1 MAPTTSDKPA
11 SRKPPARPAAIGDST
26 SAAAVEASVARHYTH
41 GDLEQILLGA
51 LAASGMDLDRLT
63 AADLAP
69 IDEFHIGGL
78 PATSSFADQLAFK
91 AGAQVLDVGC
101 GIGGPAR
108 YFAGERGCRVTGIDL
123 TEEFV
128 KVAESLSR
136 RVGLAERT
144 AFRHASALALPFPD
158 ASFDGAVMMHV
169 GMNIED
175 KPRLFAEVRRALR
188 PGAVFGIYDI
198 MRMADGDLA
207 YPVPW
212 ASTPA
217 TSFPRTP
224 ADYRRMLKDAGFK
237 IAAERNRSA
246 FAIAFFEEAR
256 ARAAQGAATGTA
268 PAPGVHLIM
277 GADFPT
283 KAANTLANLEKG
295 LIAPIE
301 ILAKAV

>member
-1 MAPTTSDKPA
+1 MAQSTTDKTA
-11 SRKPPARPAAIGDST
+11 SRKPPVRPAAPGAA
-26 SAAAVEASVARHYTH
+26 SATAIEASVARHYTH
-41 GDLEQILLGA
+41 GDLEQVLLA
-51 LAASGMDLDRLT
+51 SLAAAGKGLDRLT
-63 AADLAP
+63 AADLAAV
-69 IDEFHIGGL
+69 DEFHIGGL
-78 PATSSFADQLAFK
+78 PATVSFADQLAFK
-91 AGAQVLDVGC
+91 PGAQVLDVGC

-108 YFAGERGCRVTGIDL
+108 YFAGERGCRITGVDL
-123 TEEFV
+123 TEEYV

-136 RVGLAERT
+136 RVGLAQST

-175 KPRLFAEVRRALR
+175 KPRLFAEVRRTLR
-188 PGAVFGIYDI
+188 PGAVYGVYDI
-198 MRMADGDLA
+198 MRTADGDLA

-212 ASTPA
+212 AATPA

-246 FAIAFFEEAR
+246 FAIAVFEESR
-256 ARAAQGAATGTA
+256 AKAAAAGGP
-268 PAPGVHLIM
+268 PALGPHLIM
-277 GADFPT
+277 GADFPA
-283 KAANTLANLEKG
+283 KVANTMTNLEKG
-295 LIAPIE
+295 LIAPVE